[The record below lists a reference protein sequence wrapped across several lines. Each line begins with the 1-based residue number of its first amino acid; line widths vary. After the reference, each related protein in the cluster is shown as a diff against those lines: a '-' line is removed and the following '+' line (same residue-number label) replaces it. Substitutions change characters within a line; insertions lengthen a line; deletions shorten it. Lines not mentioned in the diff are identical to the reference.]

1 MYVDNLKA
9 GGIDTEAVVLTN
21 KFKTSWND
29 SLVICWYTYY
39 IDCLDQIA
47 EKTGTR
53 FSRNIWGVFIFSEET
68 LDKSKTSK

>member
-21 KFKTSWND
+21 KLETSLNG

-47 EKTGTR
+47 EKTGIR
-53 FSRNIWGVFIFSEET
+53 FSRSSWDVFLFSKET
-68 LDKSKTSK
+68 LVKSKTSK